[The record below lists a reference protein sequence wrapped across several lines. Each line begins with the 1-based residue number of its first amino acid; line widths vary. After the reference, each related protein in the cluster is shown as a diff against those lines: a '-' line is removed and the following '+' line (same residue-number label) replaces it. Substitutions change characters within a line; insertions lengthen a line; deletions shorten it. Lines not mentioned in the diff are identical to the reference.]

1 MPQGPA
7 DALAWLTV
15 AAFLAA
21 LVADR
26 YDRELGRPVAAG
38 AWATFAV
45 FWLALVPHFAFVKH
59 SIIEGVL
66 SAAAV
71 PASLYV
77 GYLLWRGRDSLFV
90 LTRSVAVMG
99 AIYLPFT
106 TVPWLSRPLIA
117 VTVAQVDWGMSLI
130 GYDPALVTNEAG
142 IRNVFEFHTDGHIY
156 RSEVLL
162 ACTGL
167 GSMTIFVGLAAA
179 VRAPVHRKLRAIAV
193 SVPIIWVLNIV
204 RNVFIAVAQGKQ
216 WFADVYPS
224 VVLAMF
230 GASDPHIVS
239 FLVADRIISQLLSV
253 VALLGI
259 LYLVVRELPEVA
271 VVVEDLLFMLTGT
284 EYDLR
289 DRGPGG
295 GSGGSPG
302 TGAARADGGRQRVDD

>member
-7 DALAWLTV
+7 DVLAWLTV
-15 AAFLAA
+15 AAFLTA
-21 LVADR
+21 LLVDR
-26 YDRELGRPVAAG
+26 YDRELGRRAAIG

-45 FWLALVPHFAFVKH
+45 FWLVLVPHFAFVKH

-66 SAAAV
+66 SAVAV

-90 LTRSVAVMG
+90 LTRSIAVMG

-106 TVPWLSRPLIA
+106 TVPWLYEPLIEA
-117 VTVAQVDWGMSLI
+117 TVTQVDWGMELL
-130 GYDPALVTNEAG
+130 GYDPALESNEEG
-142 IRNVFEFHTDGHIY
+142 ITNVFVFHTAGHIY
-156 RSEVLL
+156 KSEILL

-179 VRAPVHRKLRAIAV
+179 VRAPLSRKFRAVAV
-193 SVPIIWVLNIV
+193 SVPIIWTLNIV

-224 VVLAMF
+224 LVLTMF
-230 GASDPHIVS
+230 GATDPHIVS
-239 FLVADRIISQLLSV
+239 FLIADRIISQSLAV

-259 LYLVVRELPEVA
+259 LYLVVRELPEVI
-271 VVVEDLLFMLTGT
+271 VVVEDLLFMATGT

-289 DRGPGG
+289 NRGPGG
-295 GSGGSPG
+295 GSGGSSAS
-302 TGAARADGGRQRVDD
+302 GAVRTDGGQRSRD

>member
-7 DALAWLTV
+7 DVLAWLTV

-21 LVADR
+21 LLVDR
-26 YDRELGRPVAAG
+26 HDRALGRRAAVG

-45 FWLALVPHFAFVKH
+45 FWLVLVPHFAFVKH
-59 SIIEGVL
+59 SIIEGAL
-66 SAAAV
+66 SAVAV

-77 GYLLWRGRDSLFV
+77 GYLLWRGRDSLIV
-90 LTRSVAVMG
+90 LTRSIAVMG

-106 TVPWLSRPLIA
+106 TVPWLYEPLIEF
-117 VTVAQVDWGMSLI
+117 TVVQVDWGMDLL
-130 GYDPALVTNEAG
+130 GYDPALDDNPGG
-142 IRNVFEFHTDGHIY
+142 ITNVFVFHTAGHVY

-167 GSMTIFVGLAAA
+167 GSMTIFMGLAAA
-179 VRAPVHRKLRAIAV
+179 VRAPLSRKLRAVAV
-193 SVPIIWVLNIV
+193 SVPIIWTLNIA

-239 FLVADRIISQLLSV
+239 FLVADRIISQSLSV
-253 VALLGI
+253 VALLGV
-259 LYLVVRELPEVA
+259 LYLVVRELPEVV
-271 VVVEDLLFMLTGT
+271 VVVEDLLFMVTGT

-289 DRGPGG
+289 NRGPGG
-295 GSGGSPG
+295 GSGGSAAA
-302 TGAARADGGRQRVDD
+302 GAVRTDGGPGSGD

>member
-7 DALAWLTV
+7 DVLAWLSV

-21 LVADR
+21 LLADR
-26 YDRELGRPVAAG
+26 HDRRLGRYAAVG
-38 AWATFAV
+38 AWASFAV
-45 FWLALVPHFAFVKH
+45 FWFALVPHFAFVKH

-90 LTRSVAVMG
+90 LTRAIAVMG

-106 TVPWLSRPLIA
+106 TVPWLYEPL
-117 VTVAQVDWGMSLI
+117 VEFTVMQVNWGIELL
-130 GYDPALVTNEAG
+130 GYDPPIVENEAG
-142 IRNVFEFHTDGHIY
+142 IRNTFVFHTAGHIY
-156 RSEVLL
+156 RSQVLL

-179 VRAPVHRKLRAIAV
+179 VRAPLSRKLRAVAV
-193 SVPIIWVLNIV
+193 SVPIIWTLNIA

-224 VVLAMF
+224 VVLTMF

-239 FLVADRIISQLLSV
+239 FLVADRIISQSLSV

-289 DRGPGG
+289 DSGPGG
-295 GSGGSPG
+295 GSGGASASGP
-302 TGAARADGGRQRVDD
+302 ARADGGSPRSEE